1 MFDERRNSEILKML
15 RDGNVK
21 RVLVQVP
28 EGLKTSVQK
37 LADFLEKNGV
47 EPLISVE
54 PCFGACD
61 LRGRE
66 AKALGCDALLHIG
79 HADMEIKAE
88 VPVFYYAYYIDYDF
102 VPLLKMI
109 SRQIK
114 FRKICLVSTVQF
126 LKGIESAKKFLEK
139 NGFTVY
145 VGGSVLGCDAS
156 NARRFEKM
164 VDCYLFIGSGRFH
177 PLGLQEKTQKPV
189 LFLDIER
196 RVLEDLSEEMDMMK
210 IRKKM
215 RLEKAKDAK
224 KFGILVSTKPGQN
237 RVKRAVDLKIKLAR
251 MGKNVYILAGD
262 YFTAEKLLGLKID
275 VLVNT
280 ACPRIREDY
289 EQFNKIIIDPEDVNE
304 LVEKKE

>member
-1 MFDERRNSEILKML
+1 MFDEKRNSEILKML
-15 RDGNVK
+15 RDGNAK

-47 EPLISVE
+47 EPFISIE

-109 SRQIK
+109 LRQIK

-126 LKGIESAKKFLEK
+126 LKSIESAKKFLEK

-189 LFLDIER
+189 MFLDIER

-289 EQFNKIIIDPEDVNE
+289 EQFNKIILDPEDVNE
-304 LVEKKE
+304 LAEKKE

>member
-1 MFDERRNSEILKML
+1 MFDESRNSEILKML
-15 RDGNVK
+15 RDGNAK

-28 EGLKTSVQK
+28 EGLKTSVQN

-47 EPLISVE
+47 EPFISVE

-66 AKALGCDALLHIG
+66 AKVLGCDALLHIG

-109 SRQIK
+109 LRQIK

-126 LKGIESAKKFLEK
+126 LKSLESARKFLEK

-145 VGGSVLGCDAS
+145 VGGSVLGCDTS

-164 VDCYLFIGSGRFH
+164 VDCYLFMGSGRFH
-177 PLGLQEKTQKPV
+177 PLGLQEKTEKPV
-189 LFLDIER
+189 LFLDIEKR
-196 RVLEDLSEEMDMMK
+196 TLEDLSEKINTMK

-237 RVKRAVDLKIKLAR
+237 RVKKAMDLKMKLAR
-251 MGKNVYILAGD
+251 TGKNVYILAGD
-262 YFTAEKLLGLKID
+262 YFSAEKLLGLKID

-289 EQFNKIIIDPEDVNE
+289 EQFKKVILDPEDVDE
-304 LVEKKE
+304 LTEKKE